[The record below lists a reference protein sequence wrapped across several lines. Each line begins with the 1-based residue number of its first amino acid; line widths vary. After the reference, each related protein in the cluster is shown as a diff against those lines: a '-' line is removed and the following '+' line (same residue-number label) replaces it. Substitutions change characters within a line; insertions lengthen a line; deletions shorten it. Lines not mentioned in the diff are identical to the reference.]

1 MGLFAETPKTK
12 GGLNNNNLKINKTAT
27 VLIELFLKY
36 GEKIILTELL
46 SVQET
51 AFFFTVYIVCCLWQ
65 YVQILR
71 EPHHPSAVWFH

>member
-12 GGLNNNNLKINKTAT
+12 GGSNNNFKISKTAT

-36 GEKIILTELL
+36 GEKIILTQLL

-51 AFFFTVYIVCCLWQ
+51 AIFFTVDIVCCLWQ
-65 YVQILR
+65 CVQILTK
-71 EPHHPSAVWFH
+71 PHHPSAVWFH